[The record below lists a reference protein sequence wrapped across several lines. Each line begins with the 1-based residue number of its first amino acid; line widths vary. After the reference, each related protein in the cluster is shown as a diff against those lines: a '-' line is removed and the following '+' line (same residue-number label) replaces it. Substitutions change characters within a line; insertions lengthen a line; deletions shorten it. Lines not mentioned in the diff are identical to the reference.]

1 MGKGGIAKSRD
12 RLVPSGRLREIS
24 IIVCGN
30 DRENMIL
37 LGLGS
42 NLTTA
47 RLTSSQEVLE
57 ESLKALEKHNIRVV
71 RKSSWYRSAPVPPSA
86 QPWFVNG
93 VAEVETDLPPRA
105 LLEALHAVEAE
116 YGRVRG
122 ARNASRTL
130 DLDLLAYGDCVLHDP
145 DGLQLP
151 HPRLAERAFVLQPL
165 AELAPLWR
173 HPVSGLT
180 AVEMAALL
188 PPGQAVEPMESPP
201 PAS

>member
-1 MGKGGIAKSRD
+1 MGKGGVAKSRD

-57 ESLKALEKHNIRVV
+57 ESLKALEKRNIRVV
-71 RKSSWYRSAPVPPSA
+71 RKSSWYRSAPVPPSD

-105 LLEALHAVEAE
+105 LLETLHAVEAE

-130 DLDLLAYGDCVLHDP
+130 DLDLLAYSDCVLHDP
-145 DGLQLP
+145 GGLQLP

-165 AELAPLWR
+165 AQLAPEWR

-180 AVEMAALL
+180 AGEMLAGL
-188 PPGQAVEPMESPP
+188 PPGQLVERLD
-201 PAS
+201 